1 MNIVLPSC
9 VISLS
14 KRLFKW
20 ASPFYL
26 RVLGKPISLS
36 LPKLP

>member
-20 ASPFYL
+20 ASPFCKKGF
-26 RVLGKPISLS
+26 GKPIS
-36 LPKLP
+36 